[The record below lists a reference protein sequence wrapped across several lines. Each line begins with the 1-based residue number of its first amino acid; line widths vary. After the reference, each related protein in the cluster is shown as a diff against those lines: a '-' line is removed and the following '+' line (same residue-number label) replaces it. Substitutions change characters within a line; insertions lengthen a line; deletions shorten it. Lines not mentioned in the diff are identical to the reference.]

1 MSNELET
8 QIEDDLFKDKVSK
21 FFKKNKILV
30 VSLALILIVLPI
42 SIQVVSFYNEK
53 KQEQFLSKYIEAE
66 ILLDNN
72 DIKGIEILNTIK
84 EKGNDTIKLLAMNK
98 LAEYYINNN
107 QKIKALEI
115 FNNTEVF
122 DNSMFIE
129 LSEIK
134 KVILNFDSINEN
146 EILNLIKNNKN
157 KNNFKLLK
165 TKLLY
170 DYYIKSNQLEKAKQ
184 VQRNFK

>member
-8 QIEDDLFKDKVSK
+8 QIEDDLFKDKVSN

-30 VSLALILIVLPI
+30 VALALILIVLPI
-42 SIQVVSFYNEK
+42 SIQVFFYNEK

-72 DIKGIEILNTIK
+72 DIKGIQILNTIK
-84 EKGNDTIKLLAMNK
+84 EKGNDTIKLLAMSK
-98 LAEYYINNN
+98 LVEHYINNN
-107 QKIKALEI
+107 QKDKAIEI
-115 FNNTEVF
+115 LNNTKVF
-122 DNSMFIE
+122 NNSMFIE

-134 KVILNFDSINEN
+134 KLILNFDSINEN
-146 EILNLIKNNKN
+146 EILNLTKNSNNKD
-157 KNNFKLLK
+157 KFKLIK

-184 VQRNFK
+184 RQRNFK

>member
-8 QIEDDLFKDKVSK
+8 QIEDELLKDKFLN
-21 FFKKNKILV
+21 FFKKNKIIV
-30 VSLALILIVLPI
+30 FALILLLVVLPI
-42 SIQVVSFYNEK
+42 SIQVFIFINDK
-53 KQEQFLSKYIEAE
+53 KQEQFISKYIEAE
-66 ILLDNN
+66 ILIDNN
-72 DIKGIEILNTIK
+72 DIKGVQILNTIK
-84 EKGNDTIKLLAMNK
+84 EKGNDTIKLLAISK

-107 QKIKALEI
+107 QKNKALEI
-115 FNNTEVF
+115 LNNTEVF
-122 DNSMFIE
+122 DNSMFKE

-134 KVILNFDSINEN
+134 KLILNFDRISEN
-146 EILNLIKNNKN
+146 EILNLTKNKKK

-184 VQRNFK
+184 IQKNFK